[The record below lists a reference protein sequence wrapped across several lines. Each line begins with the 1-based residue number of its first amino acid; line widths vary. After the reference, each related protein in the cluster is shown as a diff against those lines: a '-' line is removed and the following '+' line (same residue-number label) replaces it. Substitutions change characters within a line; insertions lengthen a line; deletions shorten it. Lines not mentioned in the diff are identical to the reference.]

1 MFLIPVMDMKI
12 GCSTM
17 ITQNNERSVSYM
29 MQEETYDV
37 VDIGFGWFRIKKLW
51 SMESLQPFETE

>member
-1 MFLIPVMDMKI
+1 MFLIPIMDMKI

-37 VDIGFGWFRIKKLW
+37 VDIGFGWFRIKKVVVDGEL
-51 SMESLQPFETE
+51 TAI